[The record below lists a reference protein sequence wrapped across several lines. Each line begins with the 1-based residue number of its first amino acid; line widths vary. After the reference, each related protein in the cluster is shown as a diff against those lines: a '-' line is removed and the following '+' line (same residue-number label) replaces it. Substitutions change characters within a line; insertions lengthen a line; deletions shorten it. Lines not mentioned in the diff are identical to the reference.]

1 LPAVKKIIAWIKE
14 AMELNDNGIKLPAK
28 PTTAKQKMEITVP
41 DYFKKVLANNHQAA
55 ATFNAFSNSHKTA
68 YVEWITGSKTAETR
82 NRQMRKAR
90 EMLAVGK
97 GLTDK

>member
-14 AMELNDNGIKLPAK
+14 AMELNDYGIKLPTK
-28 PTTAKQKMEITVP
+28 SIVKEKNEIIVP

-82 NRQMRKAR
+82 NRQMGKAR